1 MSAVRVVATDGISP
15 DGLGPLTQEGG
26 VELIQYAR
34 SEGGFHDDLSRAQGL
49 LLRSATTVTEDLLDK
64 APQLRVVGRA
74 GVGVDNIDLEACT
87 RRGVAVF
94 NAPSGN
100 TVSAAELAFALMLA
114 SVRHVAAADRSLRAG
129 EWARSRFKG
138 NELRGKTLGLVGAGR
153 IGGEVARRARAFG
166 MELLVYD
173 PYLTQARVQE
183 LDGEPVELEDLLRR
197 ADVVTLHVPL
207 TDSTRN
213 LLDARRLKLL
223 KPTAH
228 VVNTSRGGVVD
239 EAALAAA
246 LGAGELAGAAL
257 DVYAREPLAADSR
270 LRDAPNLILTPHL
283 GASTAEAQERVAEE
297 VAHAVR
303 RALLEGDLAGAL
315 NAPAVG
321 GSSLAELAPLLD
333 LGRRLGH
340 IGVILAPGAVQA
352 VRIGY
357 HGESRDALSVL
368 PRHILMGLLTP
379 VLGRSQVN
387 VVNAL
392 VLTENRGIAV
402 SSGRLTRRGAPGERV
417 VVTLETSQGELTL
430 DGGLLGEHH
439 PRILGVDGY
448 DVNVAPEGT
457 LLILRNRDVPGVI
470 GRVGTLLGTAGLNI
484 AEYHQARRSEGG
496 DALAAVVLDGAVPS
510 NVLEEI
516 RELPEVSSARVV
528 QVED

>member
-1 MSAVRVVATDGISP
+1 MSPVRVVATDGIAP
-15 DGLGPLTQEGG
+15 EGLQPLSEDDG
-26 VELIQYAR
+26 VELHQVPSTDDGFREVISEAR
-34 SEGGFHDDLSRAQGL
+34 GL
-49 LLRSATTVTEDLLDK
+49 LLRSATKVTQELLDQ
-64 APQLRVVGRA
+64 APELRVVGRA

-114 SVRHVAAADRSLRAG
+114 SVRHVPEADRSLRDG

-166 MELLVYD
+166 MSVLVYD
-173 PYLTQARVQE
+173 PYLTQLRVEE
-183 LDGEPVELEDLLRR
+183 LDAEAAELEDLLAR

-213 LLDARRLKLL
+213 LIDGARLALM

-228 VVNTSRGGVVD
+228 LINTSRGGVVNE
-239 EAALAAA
+239 EALASALAA
-246 LGAGELAGAAL
+246 GELGGAAL
-257 DVYAREPLAADSR
+257 DVYSLEPLGADSP

-283 GASTAEAQERVAEE
+283 GASTEEAQERVAVE
-297 VAHAVR
+297 VARSVR

-315 NAPAVG
+315 NAPSIG
-321 GSSLAELAPLLD
+321 GRALAELGPLLD
-333 LGRRLGH
+333 LGRRLGQ
-340 IGVILAPGAVQA
+340 IGVVLAPGAVRK
-352 VRIGY
+352 VSVGY
-357 HGESRDALSVL
+357 SGESRDALGVL
-368 PRHILMGLLTP
+368 SRHVLVGLLTP
-379 VLGRSQVN
+379 VLGRTQVN
-387 VVNAL
+387 VVNAE
-392 VLTENRGIAV
+392 VLAEGRGIAV
-402 SSGRLTRRGAPGERV
+402 ASQRLVRRDAPGERV
-417 VVTLETSQGELTL
+417 VVTLETSAGTLTL

-439 PRILGVDGY
+439 SRILGLDGY
-448 DVNVAPEGT
+448 DVNLAPEGT

-496 DALAAVVLDGAVPS
+496 EALAAVVLDGAVPS
-510 NVLEEI
+510 QVLEEI
-516 RELPEVSSARVV
+516 RGLPEVSDARVV
-528 QVED
+528 RVEE